1 MSRSKAAVFLN
12 MSAMSTTELTSQPEI
27 SALKR
32 VAPLNIPFML
42 TAWLVSHLEM
52 SWLKL
57 DLDENND
64 SMLWTWL
71 TSQSGMSVE
80 PAGPQFATPEEQ
92 HFSPVGTS

>member
-1 MSRSKAAVFLN
+1 MF
-12 MSAMSTTELTSQPEI
+12 TTELTSHPEI
-27 SALKR
+27 FALKR
-32 VAPLNIPFML
+32 VAPRNMFFML
-42 TAWLVSHLEM
+42 TTLPVFHLEM

-57 DLDENND
+57 DVYQNND
-64 SMLWTWL
+64 SMLWIWL